1 MLVAK
6 ISRLPHLADQLPIC
20 NLLFKGAFNSRAK
33 VVAIIRKQVE
43 RLDTDVCS
51 IDAPLDQTPEILKS
65 IGMNLAINI
74 RYSRVNNLTLEFV
87 QAFVGFQ
94 RIAV

>member
-1 MLVAK
+1 M
-6 ISRLPHLADQLPIC
+6 
-20 NLLFKGAFNSRAK
+20 
-33 VVAIIRKQVE
+33 VAIIRILVIVEAERLLIEIPEQVE

-65 IGMNLAINI
+65 IGMNFAINI
-74 RYSRVNNLTLEFV
+74 RYSGVNNLMLEFV

>member
-1 MLVAK
+1 MIAC
-6 ISRLPHLADQLPIC
+6 SENFTLADQLPIC
-20 NLLFKGAFNSRAK
+20 NLLFKGAFNSLAK
-33 VVAIIRKQVE
+33 VVDIIRILVIAEAERLLIEIPEQVQ

-74 RYSRVNNLTLEFV
+74 R
-87 QAFVGFQ
+87 
-94 RIAV
+94 

>member
-1 MLVAK
+1 MPVAK
-6 ISRLPHLADQLPIC
+6 ISRLPHLADQLHIC

-33 VVAIIRKQVE
+33 VAIIRILVIVEAERLLIEIPEQVE

-74 RYSRVNNLTLEFV
+74 R
-87 QAFVGFQ
+87 
-94 RIAV
+94 